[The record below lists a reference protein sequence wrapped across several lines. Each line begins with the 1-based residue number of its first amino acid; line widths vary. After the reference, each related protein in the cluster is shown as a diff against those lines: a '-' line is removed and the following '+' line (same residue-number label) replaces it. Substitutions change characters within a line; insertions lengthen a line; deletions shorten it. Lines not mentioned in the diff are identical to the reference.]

1 MLALQF
7 IREHPDLVR
16 KAAADKGILD
26 APVDRILQ
34 LDEKRRRLIQEVE
47 KRQAEQNSLNK
58 SIGAK
63 VAATGPERRAASAP
77 PVDIV
82 QRAAELK
89 REIHQHEEELKKIER
104 ELNLL
109 LLEVPNIY
117 HESVPVGA
125 DETGNLELRKWGE
138 QPTFAFQV
146 KPHYEIGETL
156 GILDFERGTKVAG
169 SRFTFVVGQGARL
182 ERALVQYMLD
192 AHTKR
197 HGYVEVQP
205 PFLVNSDA
213 MTGTGNLPKFAD
225 DAFRVAD
232 RDLWLVP
239 TAEVP
244 VTNMY
249 RDEILHGAQ
258 LPVKH
263 VAYSPCFRSE
273 AGAAGKDTRGYIR
286 LHQFNKVEMVKFTTP
301 ETSLEELDGLTADAE
316 RVLQELGLHYRV
328 LLMCTGDMGFAQYK
342 KYDLEAWA
350 PGLGR
355 YLEVSS
361 CSSFQDFQSRRANIR
376 FRPEPGAKPQFV
388 HTINGSGLA
397 LTRTVS
403 CILEAYQRE
412 DGTVTVPRVLRPYMD
427 GLEVISGA

>member
-7 IREHPDLVR
+7 IREHPDMVR
-16 KAAADKGILD
+16 KAAADKGISD
-26 APVDRILQ
+26 VPVDRILE
-34 LDEKRRRLIQEVE
+34 LDDERRRLIQEVE
-47 KRQAEQNSLNK
+47 KRKAEQNALNK
-58 SIGAK
+58 SIR
-63 VAATGPERRAASAP
+63 ATVGVSDTKPREVAP
-77 PVDIV
+77 PP
-82 QRAAELK
+82 AAILRQAADLK
-89 REIHQHEEELKKIER
+89 REIHQYEERLGSIER
-104 ELNLL
+104 ELHLL

-125 DETGNLELRKWGE
+125 NETGNLELRRWGE
-138 QPTFAFQV
+138 QPAFGFEV
-146 KPHYEIGETL
+146 RPHFEVGEKL

-182 ERALVQYMLD
+182 ERALIQYMLD
-192 AHTKR
+192 THATR

-213 MTGTGNLPKFAD
+213 MTGTGNLPKFAA

-232 RDLWLVP
+232 KDLWLVP

-244 VTNMY
+244 LTNMY
-249 RDEILHGAQ
+249 RDEILDGGQ
-258 LPVKH
+258 LPIKH

-301 ETSLEELDGLTADAE
+301 ETSLEELDRLTDDAE
-316 RVLQELGLHYRV
+316 QILQELGLHYRV

-403 CILEAYQRE
+403 CILETYQRE
-412 DGTVTVPRVLRPYMD
+412 DGTVTVPNVLRPYMD
-427 GLEVISGA
+427 GLEVVSGA

>member
-1 MLALQF
+1 VLALQF
-7 IREHPDLVR
+7 IREHPDRVR
-16 KAAADKGILD
+16 QAAADKGIRD
-26 APVDRILQ
+26 APVDRILE
-34 LDEKRRRLIQEVE
+34 LDEERRRLLQEVE
-47 KRQAEQNSLNK
+47 KRQAEQNAINK
-58 SIGAK
+58 QVAGK
-63 VAATGPERRAASAP
+63 VYGSKPQVIWP
-77 PVDIV
+77 PPAEIL
-82 QRAAELK
+82 QRAGELK
-89 REIHQHEEELKKIER
+89 RQIHEYEIDLGKIEP

-109 LLEVPNIY
+109 LLEVPNVH

-125 DETGNLELRKWGE
+125 DETGNVELRRWGE
-138 QPTFAFQV
+138 QPTFGFEV
-146 KPHYEIGETL
+146 KPHYEVGEKL

-182 ERALVQYMLD
+182 ERALIQYMLD

-213 MTGTGNLPKFAD
+213 MTGTGNLPKFAG

-232 RDLWLVP
+232 KDLWLVP

-244 VTNMY
+244 LTNMY
-249 RDEILHGAQ
+249 RDEILEGVR
-258 LPVKH
+258 LPIKR

-286 LHQFNKVEMVKFTTP
+286 LHQFNKVEMVKLTSP
-301 ETSLEELDGLTADAE
+301 ETSLDELDGLTADAE
-316 RVLQELGLHYRV
+316 QILQELGLHYRV

-350 PGLGR
+350 PALGR

-361 CSSFQDFQSRRANIR
+361 CSSFQDFQARRANIR

-403 CILEAYQRE
+403 CILEAHQRQ
-412 DGTVTVPRVLRPYMD
+412 DGTVTVPEVLRPYMD
-427 GLEVISGA
+427 GLEVISGV